1 MWILNTIQYFITGHN
16 VAVFYM
22 FIISNV
28 RKKNY
33 IYLVIICLK
42 PSAQREESV
51 IMLFIAPGHVQL
63 PLSEVAAEKK
73 FSCDICGAVYKHAP
87 NLTAH
92 KKIHLGETRC
102 DQCNK
107 VLSRKSNYHRH
118 LMMVH
123 GIVMQKAGWSL
134 QKQ

>member
-1 MWILNTIQYFITGHN
+1 
-16 VAVFYM
+16 
-22 FIISNV
+22 
-28 RKKNY
+28 
-33 IYLVIICLK
+33 
-42 PSAQREESV
+42 
-51 IMLFIAPGHVQL
+51 MLFIAPGHVQL
-63 PLSEVAAEKK
+63 LQSDGAAEKK

-102 DQCNK
+102 NMCSK
-107 VLSRKSNYHRH
+107 VLSRKSNFHRH

-123 GIVMQKAGWSL
+123 GIVMHKAGWSL

>member
-1 MWILNTIQYFITGHN
+1 MGKGGEGGRIVQKDYGNHFSLRGRVGHGVDILTEQR
-16 VAVFYM
+16 AE
-22 FIISNV
+22 
-28 RKKNY
+28 
-33 IYLVIICLK
+33 LVIT
-42 PSAQREESV
+42 
-51 IMLFIAPGHVQL
+51 LFIAPGYVQP
-63 PLSEVAAEKK
+63 PLSEGAVEKK

-102 DQCNK
+102 DLCHK
-107 VLSRKSNYHRH
+107 VLSRKSNFHRH

-123 GIVMQKAGWSL
+123 GVVMHKRGWSL